1 MSKKTSNDR
10 FDFEA
15 ALEELEELVTKL
27 EKGDLPL
34 EESLKEF
41 ERGVALTRS
50 CQKELKEA
58 EQKVNLLTKKG
69 EEQDFDE
76 DDIV

>member
-1 MSKKTSNDR
+1 MSKKTDAER

-50 CQKELKEA
+50 CQKELKQA
-58 EQKVNLLTKKG
+58 EQKVNLLTEKG

-76 DDIV
+76 DDII

>member
-1 MSKKTSNDR
+1 MSKKTDAER

-50 CQKELKEA
+50 CQKELKQA
-58 EQKVNLLTKKG
+58 EQKVNLLTEKG

-76 DDIV
+76 DEII

>member
-1 MSKKTSNDR
+1 MSKKTDAER

-50 CQKELKEA
+50 CQKELKQA
-58 EQKVNLLTKKG
+58 EQKVNLLTEKG
-69 EEQDFDE
+69 EERDFDE
-76 DDIV
+76 DDII

>member
-1 MSKKTSNDR
+1 MSKKTGNER

-58 EQKVNLLTKKG
+58 EQKVNLLTEKG

>member
-1 MSKKTSNDR
+1 MSKKTGKDR
-10 FDFEA
+10 FDFES
-15 ALEELEELVTKL
+15 ALEELETLVTKL

-58 EQKVNLLTKKG
+58 EQKVNLLTEKG

-76 DDIV
+76 HDIV